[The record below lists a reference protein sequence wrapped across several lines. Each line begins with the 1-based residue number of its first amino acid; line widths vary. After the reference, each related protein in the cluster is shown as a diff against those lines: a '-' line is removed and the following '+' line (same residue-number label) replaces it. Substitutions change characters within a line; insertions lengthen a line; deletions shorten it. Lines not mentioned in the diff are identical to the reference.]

1 MYGGDIVKRYRYT
14 EEITNNV
21 QGTLTFILTDWHIIM
36 SAEFLE
42 IQCIRPLQGS
52 LPGEVPEQAALHEEG
67 AQLRRVH
74 PVRHR

>member
-1 MYGGDIVKRYRYT
+1 
-14 EEITNNV
+14 
-21 QGTLTFILTDWHIIM
+21 M
-36 SAEFLE
+36 SAECLE
-42 IQCIRPLQGS
+42 IQCICPLQGS